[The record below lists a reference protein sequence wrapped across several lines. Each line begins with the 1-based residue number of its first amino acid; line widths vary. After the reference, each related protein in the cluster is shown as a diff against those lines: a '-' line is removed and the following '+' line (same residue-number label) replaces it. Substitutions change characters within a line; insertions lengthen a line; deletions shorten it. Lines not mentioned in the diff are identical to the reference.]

1 MVPLDTSV
9 RLTEKV
15 LVVLQAD
22 RGVRGSFEY
31 DAARFESSPDK
42 PYYVGGSEVSVLV
55 LVRFNEMN

>member
-1 MVPLDTSV
+1 
-9 RLTEKV
+9 
-15 LVVLQAD
+15 VLQAD